1 MQDMLENMMR
11 FTHLLTRLFQEPLT
25 ETRSVPEDI
34 WASYRFTVYVWGFVF
49 TDEKNHQSDLITQ
62 YFSDSGCSAHIPS
75 CS

>member
-34 WASYRFTVYVWGFVF
+34 
-49 TDEKNHQSDLITQ
+49 
-62 YFSDSGCSAHIPS
+62 
-75 CS
+75 